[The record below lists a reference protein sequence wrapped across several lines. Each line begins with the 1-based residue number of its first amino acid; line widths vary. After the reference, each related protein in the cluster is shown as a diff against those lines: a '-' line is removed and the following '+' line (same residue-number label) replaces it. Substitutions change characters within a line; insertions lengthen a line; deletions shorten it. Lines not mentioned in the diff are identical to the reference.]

1 MPMSWSPWPRPQL
14 LDPAPVS
21 RLSLDMQFR
30 LFSICCCRSRGTKR
44 SISSDVMPRS
54 IDRSALGSRRWYP
67 VGAIST
73 VATWPSRLYSA
84 LRTMPWPAA
93 KRCMKGSP
101 YRPSRSAAVAEWAH
115 TATNMHMTNRA
126 KGMTPLYP
134 TPNYRTLFQIPTST
148 FPALVQRP
156 RWRRLR
162 PNATYYSQNCESDR
176 NCGADPQVRAG
187 PPGPVAATTIST
199 SCKGRE
205 GRRGRR
211 PRSRGDCP
219 TIRQMF
225 GNGISKW
232 HWASACHV
240 GTHADTLPA
249 PFTPAHG
256 EPPVSY
262 KIPIPPSKSKPP
274 DRHDKLNKMSDAGQP
289 LLVEPTIDSDGVA

>member
-1 MPMSWSPWPRPQL
+1 MRERHLQSGIWDRQPGNAQGRGRQRNPSTDCGRSAGHRRDGPSRGANGSRAGRRGGGNGIRGGVDLSPRAPKAGRLRRLLAAAIRPMSTNR
-14 LDPAPVS
+14 
-21 RLSLDMQFR
+21 SLTSKTR
-30 LFSICCCRSRGTKR
+30 TTLTG
-44 SISSDVMPRS
+44 
-54 IDRSALGSRRWYP
+54 
-67 VGAIST
+67 VGA
-73 VATWPSRLYSA
+73 
-84 LRTMPWPAA
+84 LRQA
-93 KRCMKGSP
+93 K
-101 YRPSRSAAVAEWAH
+101 
-115 TATNMHMTNRA
+115 
-126 KGMTPLYP
+126 PL
-134 TPNYRTLFQIPTST
+134 
-148 FPALVQRP
+148 
-156 RWRRLR
+156 
-162 PNATYYSQNCESDR
+162 NATHFSQGCESDR